1 MPNAAAERDAAGRD
15 AEGGGRP
22 PLLCRA
28 GDEQDARAKLSRF
41 AHDFMS
47 PDKRNTSGAYQG
59 SMYFA
64 FEGKILEELRKER
77 EE

>member
-1 MPNAAAERDAAGRD
+1 MRNAAAGRDAAGRAD
-15 AEGGGRP
+15 EEGGA

-28 GDEQDARAKLSRF
+28 GAEQDARTKLSRF